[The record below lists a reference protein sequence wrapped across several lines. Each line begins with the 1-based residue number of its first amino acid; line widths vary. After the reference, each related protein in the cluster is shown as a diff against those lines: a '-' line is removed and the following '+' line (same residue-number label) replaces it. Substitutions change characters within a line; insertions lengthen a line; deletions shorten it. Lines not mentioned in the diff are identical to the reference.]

1 MILCFGEHYKKVI
14 YKGEEGEG
22 GGVEVEF
29 FCSNLFQL
37 NGNCIK
43 IYLPSNPP
51 LMDLYLFS
59 LI

>member
-1 MILCFGEHYKKVI
+1 M
-14 YKGEEGEG
+14 GEEREG
-22 GGVEVEF
+22 GGGKGGEVEF

-43 IYLPSNPP
+43 IYSPSSPP
-51 LMDLYLFS
+51 LTDLYLFS